1 MKQSR
6 PHHTKNKSS
15 KQSKSNKGAQFS
27 KHKKTFVRSPRAER
41 TGTGKTIEGILMLTV
56 RGNGF
61 VRPLA
66 ANKKDDVDI
75 MIDQRDLNTGLNG
88 DTVRATIISSK
99 DRTGRIE
106 QILIRSRAGFAGVLE
121 YKDGKMMVTVS
132 DPKMYKPIEIL
143 DSEKHKDD
151 VGKKVFATISSWKSP
166 DHNPEGFIE
175 QVLGDPGENN
185 AEMRAIALERGFGGH
200 FPIDV
205 EAEAELYKKNETEDM
220 AREVAKRKDMRGTT
234 TFTVDPFDAKDF
246 DDALS
251 VKTLSDGNYEIG
263 VHIAD
268 VSHYVRP
275 GSALDREAFKRATSV
290 YLVDR
295 TIPMLPEILS
305 NDLCS
310 LKQDVDRLAMSAIFT
325 MNTKGEVLTEWY
337 GKTIIH
343 SNKRFTYEEAQ
354 EILDAGKGEYYR
366 ELVLLNEIAHKLTKQ
381 RFNNGAVSLEQ
392 DEVKFKLDDKGT
404 PISVYR
410 KVRQDTNK
418 LIEEFM
424 LLANRKVTEH
434 VGHDK
439 FKGER
444 IFLYRIHDTPEADR
458 LNDLVRFVGILG
470 HDIKMKDGK
479 LLSQDINTL
488 LKKLEGAPER
498 NTVATAIIRAQAKA
512 IYSTNNI
519 GHHGLAFE
527 HYTHFTSPIRRYP
540 DVIVHR
546 LIHDYLAGKTIEK
559 KYWPKYEEV
568 ARYSSERERAA
579 TDAERASIK
588 YKQVEY
594 MSSRVG
600 EIFDGV
606 ITGVTERGM
615 YAEEKETK
623 CEGMIQLRS
632 LGDDFYMY
640 DDKRMLIVGKKTGK
654 TFQIGD
660 PVKIKVAKA
669 DMVRK
674 VIDYELVKE
683 A

>member
-6 PHHTKNKSS
+6 PHHGKEKPS
-15 KQSKSNKGAQFS
+15 KHSKSTKGTHFS
-27 KHKKTFVRSPRAER
+27 KGKKTFSRSPRIER
-41 TGTGKTIEGILMLTV
+41 NSTGQTVDGILMLTV

-61 VRPLA
+61 VRPLTA
-66 ANKKDDVDI
+66 SKKDDLDI
-75 MIDQRDLNTGLNG
+75 MIDARDLNTALNG
-88 DTVRATIISSK
+88 DTVRTAIISKK
-99 DRTGRIE
+99 DRTGKIE
-106 QILIRSRAGFAGVLE
+106 QILVRSRAGFAGVLE

-143 DSEKHKDD
+143 DSDKHKSD

-166 DHNPEGFIE
+166 DHNPEGYIE
-175 QVLGDPGENN
+175 QVLGDPGDNN

-200 FPIDV
+200 FPADV
-205 EAEAELYKKNETEDM
+205 EAEAQVYKKNETEDM
-220 AREVAKRKDMRGTT
+220 AREVSKRKDMRDAT
-234 TFTVDPFDAKDF
+234 TFTIDPFDAKDF

-251 VKTLSDGNYEIG
+251 VKKLSDGNYEIG

-275 GSALDREAFKRATSV
+275 ESALDREAFKRATSV

-325 MNTKGEVLTEWY
+325 MNIQGEVLTEWY

-354 EILDAGKGEYYR
+354 NILDEGTGVYIE
-366 ELVLLNEIAHKLTKQ
+366 ELQLLNTIAHALTAD
-381 RFNNGAVSLEQ
+381 RFKDGAVSLEQ
-392 DEVKFKLDDKGT
+392 DEVKFVLDEKGV
-404 PISVYR
+404 PISVY
-410 KVRQDTNK
+410 KKARQDTNK

-424 LLANRKVTEH
+424 LLANRKVTEAMGNNKH
-434 VGHDK
+434 
-439 FKGER
+439 KGER

-458 LNDLVRFVGILG
+458 LNDLIRFVGILG

-479 LLSQDINTL
+479 ILSRDINAL

-512 IYSTNNI
+512 IYSTDNI

-559 KYWPKYEEV
+559 KYWPKYVEV

-594 MSSRVG
+594 MSSRIG

-606 ITGVTERGM
+606 ITGVTERGI

-632 LGDDFYMY
+632 LGDDYYAY
-640 DDKRMLIVGKKTGK
+640 DEKRMLIVGKKTGQ

-660 PVKIKVAKA
+660 PVKIKVTNA

-674 VIDYELVKE
+674 VIDYELVK
-683 A
+683 